1 MPQTYVPQRSQPPQ
15 PPVVPVQVLLQK
27 LLGSTFLL
35 VLLIAVL
42 LFLFQGMIIVGDGKM
57 AVLIKKTG
65 LSKTEKV
72 GQSGLQVS
80 PIIAS
85 SAEYKGIQP
94 DPLGEGWHFRNPY
107 TWDFEIHRQTQI
119 GEDSLGVLVR
129 LFGSPLDYEKS
140 QVIAEQD
147 QIGLVREV
155 LKPGNYLINPYAY
168 TVEIHPAIKV
178 PDGHRGVV
186 TLMAGKM
193 PQNPNSFL
201 VAEGERG
208 VSPQTLPPGTYYE
221 NPYEKLITPVD
232 VRSHRFDMS
241 DKEKITFPS
250 FDGFFITMEGNIE
263 WRIDSTRVAEVYMKY
278 KDERDII
285 PCIVEKI
292 IMPNARALIRI
303 DGSKHPAKD
312 FIAGETRE
320 KLQEQFFTGLKIIC
334 EKEGIQIMS
343 ARIARCTPP
352 DEICN
357 PIQAREIAIR
367 EREKYLQESEREKE
381 QIVLQMEASRRDFEV
396 RKTKAETE
404 VSVAK
409 MNAMREK
416 EVAIIQQKQ
425 NLEVARK
432 KLEAVKNEA
441 AAILARANAEA
452 DVVRMQ
458 NKAEATAILDAR
470 TAFGSGKNY
479 ANFLIQEKVANSIEY
494 ILANTDSPFLEV
506 FRQMQNTL
514 QEQGMRSLKEQK
526 AGEANQA
533 DTKGDRK

>member
-1 MPQTYVPQRSQPPQ
+1 M
-15 PPVVPVQVLLQK
+15 LLQK
-27 LLGSTFLL
+27 LLGSGL
-35 VLLIAVL
+35 VLILLFVVL
-42 LFLFQGMIIVGDGKM
+42 VFLFQCMIIVGDGKM

-65 LSKTEKV
+65 KTWNDKI
-72 GQSGLQVS
+72 GQSGLLVS
-80 PIIAS
+80 PIIAPS
-85 SAEYKGIQP
+85 EEYKGIQP
-94 DPLGEGWHFRNPY
+94 KPLGEGWHFRNPY
-107 TWDFEIHRQTQI
+107 TWDHEIHPQTQI
-119 GEDSLGVLVR
+119 AEGSMGVLIR
-129 LFGSPLDYEKS
+129 LSGKPLDYEKS
-140 QVIAEQD
+140 QVIGEQD
-147 QIGLVREV
+147 QIGIVREV
-155 LKPGNYLINPYAY
+155 LKPGNYLLNPYEY

-193 PQNPNSFL
+193 PKNPNAFL
-201 VAEGERG
+201 VEKNERG
-208 VSPQTLPPGTYYE
+208 VSRETLPPGTYYE

-232 VRSHRFDMS
+232 LRSHRFDMS
-241 DKEKITFPS
+241 DKEKISFPS

-278 KDERDII
+278 KDERDLI
-285 PCIVEKI
+285 PCIVEKT

-320 KLQEQFFTGLKIIC
+320 KLQEQFYSGLKVVC

-367 EREKYLQESEREKE
+367 EREKYSQECDREKE
-381 QIVLQMEASRRDFEV
+381 QIVLQMETARRDFEV

-404 VSVAK
+404 VSVSK

-416 EVAIIQQKQ
+416 EVAIIQQQ
-425 NLEVARK
+425 QQLEVAK
-432 KLEAVKNEA
+432 KRLEAAKNEA
-441 AAILARANAEA
+441 AAILARATAEA

-470 TAFGSGKNY
+470 TAFGTGKEY
-479 ANFLIQEKVANSIEY
+479 ANFLILEKVASSIEY

-514 QEQGMRSLKEQK
+514 QAHAKSDKDNKGEQK
-526 AGEANQA
+526 
-533 DTKGDRK
+533 